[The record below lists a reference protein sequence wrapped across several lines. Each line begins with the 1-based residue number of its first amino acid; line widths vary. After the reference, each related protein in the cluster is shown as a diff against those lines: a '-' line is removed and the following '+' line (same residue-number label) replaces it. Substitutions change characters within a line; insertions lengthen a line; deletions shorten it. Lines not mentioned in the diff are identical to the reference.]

1 MKDSVVQALITDC
14 TLFRDSTPA
23 TLKKKAQ
30 PANPAEENIDPGTE
44 NEPPLWSKNNWD
56 ISETVASIGSNPLIW
71 TPSQVA
77 VFVENINNSAEKGKL
92 FSEHQIDG
100 EALLM
105 LSQNDLVQ
113 ILGFKL
119 GPAIKLYKSI
129 VLLRQKALEIKK
141 SVSS

>member
-1 MKDSVVQALITDC
+1 MKKKFRTDSVL
-14 TLFRDSTPA
+14 
-23 TLKKKAQ
+23 
-30 PANPAEENIDPGTE
+30 EENVDPAAR
-44 NEPPLWSKNNWD
+44 NEPPLWSKNRWD
-56 ISETVASIGSNPLIW
+56 ISETVASIGSNPLCW

-77 VFVENINNSAEKGKL
+77 VFVENINNSSEKGKL
-92 FSEHQIDG
+92 FTEHQIDG

-129 VLLRQKALEIKK
+129 VLLRQKALEIKNG
-141 SVSS
+141 VSS